1 MLMILAHHFVVHNAF
16 DVQSLPLGLN
26 RFVLEVFF
34 EGSGKVGVVVF
45 FTISAWYLMDKS
57 QSLRSSFLRIWEM
70 EGTLLFYGL
79 TLLLLFVIFDRGS
92 LTAAVA
98 VNSVFPLMRRCW
110 WYTSAYAAFLLLLP
124 FLRIG
129 LLRIGRSVHLA
140 LALLLLAVWGG
151 STLLPGVSILK
162 DDVFGFIYLAV
173 VISAYKWYL
182 MPAKRQ
188 GGGPLA
194 LVVGGYAIIAACW
207 GVTAVCQL
215 ILGKSVGVWV
225 AGPMSLPVT
234 VVGFGL
240 FLLFE
245 RMEFKSRIVNEVS
258 ACALAVYLITDY
270 VPMRGLLWDGLLNLG
285 TVAVDSFALVR
296 YFAALLGIFVCCIL
310 VELFR
315 VHIFKF
321 LSRHEVGYWFNRA
334 WASMMT
340 LLPSPIVSVLEWNG
354 EDEHL

>member
-1 MLMILAHHFVVHNAF
+1 MTEDASESRDPFVTPIISPRLDRSASGVDARASSNKITRRSGVESLRLIAMLMILAHHFVVHNAF

-162 DDVFGFIYLAV
+162 DDVFALYL
-173 VISAYKWYL
+173 
-182 MPAKRQ
+182 
-188 GGGPLA
+188 
-194 LVVGGYAIIAACW
+194 
-207 GVTAVCQL
+207 L
-215 ILGKSVGVWV
+215 ICCD
-225 AGPMSLPVT
+225 
-234 VVGFGL
+234 FGL
-240 FLLFE
+240 QVVSHAC
-245 RMEFKSRIVNEVS
+245 KAAGGTSRTR
-258 ACALAVYLITDY
+258 CRRLRDH
-270 VPMRGLLWDGLLNLG
+270 R
-285 TVAVDSFALVR
+285 R
-296 YFAALLGIFVCCIL
+296 LLGGDSCLPAYSGEKCWSLGCRTNESTCHRGRFWA
-310 VELFR
+310 
-315 VHIFKF
+315 
-321 LSRHEVGYWFNRA
+321 LSSVRAHGIQESNRERGICLRI
-334 WASMMT
+334 SG
-340 LLPSPIVSVLEWNG
+340 LS
-354 EDEHL
+354 HY